1 MSESQ
6 AMDKSPES
14 IKSQDGKSEKHTSNT
29 TRNITTARKVTAE
42 IIIVIGMVVGIG
54 MDIHIIIQADIIM
67 EIIHIDR
74 EIVIEMIQDGAKRDL
89 ELNHPL
95 LQRLAQQMMVIN
107 G

>member
-1 MSESQ
+1 MESRRSIHQSMMTNLRNESLVIVVVQVVQ
-6 AMDKSPES
+6 AANHHNHRSA
-14 IKSQDGKSEKHTSNT
+14 

-95 LQRLAQQMMVIN
+95 L
-107 G
+107 